1 MARPKGS
8 AASHSSLWFA
18 CLRKV
23 KRRTTQT
30 RVHVSL
36 RTSHRFRSGYAHK
49 APVSQSIR
57 PPMSLLVFISVS
69 LTPPHPQAH
78 LYRSWE
84 TNRGD
89 LLAARNQHYE
99 PGCFTHH
106 QYSSLFPSSAIQISH
121 ISRPPAHCSAEGG
134 LKLSAATTRRH
145 APLCRH
151 ANIATTSRPCT
162 PKIQKPSVRGRVE
175 ESVLQNLDVIDVR
188 MLLLIGSR
196 HLAEVTHASSGRR
209 GDSPSV
215 LPNLRRSFNACPS

>member
-1 MARPKGS
+1 MSTQSQATHHTNKSTCKP
-8 AASHSSLWFA
+8 SHL
-18 CLRKV
+18 
-23 KRRTTQT
+23 TQISQWICT
-30 RVHVSL
+30 Q
-36 RTSHRFRSGYAHK
+36 G
-49 APVSQSIR
+49 PVSQSIR
-57 PPMSLLVFISVS
+57 PPMSLLVSISVS

-99 PGCFTHH
+99 PGCFTNTRPF
-106 QYSSLFPSSAIQISH
+106 SRRPLSIQISH

-151 ANIATTSRPCT
+151 ANIATASRPCT